1 MLILKD
7 IFRGEK
13 LVNLGGGGAGKGVHQ
28 HLPLRPLT
36 RSVMRCKKSTEKS
49 IGWID
54 DALEPQ
60 KAKRR
65 RMLVNLPPGARVG
78 RFTNFRP
85 AGREG
90 GTTAVIC

>member
-1 MLILKD
+1 MLILMD
-7 IFRGEK
+7 IFRKKK

-28 HLPLRPLT
+28 HLPITHLT
-36 RSVMRCKKSTEKS
+36 RSVMGCEKSTEKS
-49 IGWID
+49 MGWVD
-54 DALEPQ
+54 DALERQ

-65 RMLVNLPPGARVG
+65 RMLVNLPPGRPVG

-90 GTTAVIC
+90 RLTNVSL